1 MKHIV
6 SVVVCNN
13 SGVLSRVSSL
23 FGRRGFNIDSLSV
36 ATTDDPKISRIT
48 ITARGD
54 EDTLDQIIKQTSKLE
69 ETINVT
75 ALKEEDSV
83 CRELIL
89 VKVVTTGQFDNSIVQ
104 LADEF
109 GALILDITSK
119 SMILELTGTSRKIDN
134 FAAAISDQW
143 RAFFIQA
150 AKWFPLNTPP
160 PTRQA
165 LAHRSRSCK
174 VKSPKS
180 AVIRG
185 LRYRV
190 AWEAR
195 FRATSD
201 VNFSAL

>member
-6 SVVVCNN
+6 SVVVYNN
-13 SGVLSRVSSL
+13 PSVLARVCGL

-48 ITARGD
+48 ITAQGD
-54 EDTLDQIIKQTSKLE
+54 ENTLDQIVKQTSKLE

-83 CRELIL
+83 CRELLL
-89 VKVVTTGQFDNSIVQ
+89 VNVVTDGAFDNSIVQ

-134 FAAAISDQW
+134 FVAA
-143 RAFFIQA
+143 
-150 AKWFPLNTPP
+150 LT
-160 PTRQA
+160 A
-165 LAHRSRSCK
+165 LRDKDRDLR
-174 VKSPKS
+174 VKNVCRTGIT
-180 AVIRG
+180 ALDRG
-185 LRYRV
+185 V
-190 AWEAR
+190 
-195 FRATSD
+195 
-201 VNFSAL
+201 

>member
-6 SVVVCNN
+6 SVVVYNN

-54 EDTLDQIIKQTSKLE
+54 ENTLDQIIKQTSKLE

-134 FAAAISDQW
+134 FAAAISDLC
-143 RAFFIQA
+143 
-150 AKWFPLNTPP
+150 K
-160 PTRQA
+160 
-165 LAHRSRSCK
+165 SREGMR
-174 VKSPKS
+174 VKNVCRTGITAIDREFNAS
-180 AVIRG
+180 
-185 LRYRV
+185 L
-190 AWEAR
+190 
-195 FRATSD
+195 
-201 VNFSAL
+201 